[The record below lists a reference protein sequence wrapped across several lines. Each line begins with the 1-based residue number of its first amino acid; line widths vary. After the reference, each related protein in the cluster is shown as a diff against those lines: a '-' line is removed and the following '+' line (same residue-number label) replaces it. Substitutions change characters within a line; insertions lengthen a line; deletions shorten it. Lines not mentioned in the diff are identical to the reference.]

1 MFLKTR
7 CVSNTGTVFILASP
21 VFLLFAMGWQH
32 FAGAMFN
39 TLMASPEN
47 HDYGTRMT
55 LSLLLHVPDG
65 IARLL
70 SLCLFAV
77 GAGIYILDVLTGA
90 CVTTLNVAK
99 LFISRKR
106 KERHCR
112 NLPAT
117 QPGAAA
123 TGAGEGRASNSAR
136 YSRKGAGLH
145 D

>member
-1 MFLKTR
+1 MFRKTNWFL
-7 CVSNTGTVFILASP
+7 NTGIIFIMISL

-39 TLMASPEN
+39 ALMASPEN
-47 HDYGTRMT
+47 HGYGTRMT

-117 QPGAAA
+117 QPGSDA
-123 TGAGEGRASNSAR
+123 TGAGEGRD
-136 YSRKGAGLH
+136 K
-145 D
+145 

>member
-1 MFLKTR
+1 MFRKTNWFL
-7 CVSNTGTVFILASP
+7 NTGIIFIMISL

-39 TLMASPEN
+39 ALMASPEN

-77 GAGIYILDVLTGA
+77 GAGNYILCVLTDVCEVIITRLMRTKQRAVPQGT
-90 CVTTLNVAK
+90 VTP
-99 LFISRKR
+99 
-106 KERHCR
+106 ERCEGLASSAGR
-112 NLPAT
+112 NSCM
-117 QPGAAA
+117 
-123 TGAGEGRASNSAR
+123 EAR
-136 YSRKGAGLH
+136 LH